1 MNPIKNKE
9 AVSPKIWADWDK
21 KSKLLRRRFPQLL
34 PSDLKFEK
42 GNENDLI
49 ERLQIKLKKTKSEII
64 QIIENTITN
73 KFINNLKINYH
84 E

>member
-9 AVSPKIWADWDK
+9 PVASKIWADWDK
-21 KSKLLRRRFPQLL
+21 KSKLLRRRFPQLV

-42 GNENDLI
+42 GNENDLL
-49 ERLQIKLKKTKSEII
+49 EGLQNKLKKNKSQII
-64 QIIENTITN
+64 QIIENTLTN

>member
-9 AVSPKIWADWDK
+9 PVSPKIWVEWEK
-21 KSKLLRRRFPQLL
+21 KSKLLRRRFPQLI

-42 GNENDLI
+42 GKENDLL
-49 ERLQIKLKKTKSEII
+49 ERLQNKLDKNKSEII

>member
-1 MNPIKNKE
+1 MNTFKNKE
-9 AVSPKIWADWDK
+9 PVPPNIWVEWEK
-21 KSKLLRRRFPQLL
+21 KSKLLRRRFPQLI

-42 GNENDLI
+42 GSENDLL
-49 ERLQIKLKKTKSEII
+49 ERLQKKLKKTKSEVI

>member
-1 MNPIKNKE
+1 MNTFKNKE
-9 AVSPKIWADWDK
+9 LEALKIWVDWEK
-21 KSKLLRRRFPQLL
+21 KTKLLRRRFPQLM

-42 GNENDLI
+42 GNENDLL
-49 ERLQIKLKKTKSEII
+49 ERLQKKLNKTNSEVI
-64 QIIENTITN
+64 QIIENTVTN

>member
-1 MNPIKNKE
+1 M
-9 AVSPKIWADWDK
+9 
-21 KSKLLRRRFPQLL
+21 

-42 GNENDLI
+42 GNENDLL
-49 ERLQIKLKKTKSEII
+49 ERLQKKLNKTNSEVI
-64 QIIENTITN
+64 QIIENTVTN